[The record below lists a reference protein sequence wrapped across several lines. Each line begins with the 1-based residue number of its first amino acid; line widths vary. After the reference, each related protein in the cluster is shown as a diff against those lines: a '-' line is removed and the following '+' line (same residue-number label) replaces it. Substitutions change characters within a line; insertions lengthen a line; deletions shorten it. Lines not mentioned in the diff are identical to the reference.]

1 MMEKKEQIWQSQ
13 SVPKAERQNR
23 GSRAPRCAV
32 PLGVPFASP
41 GSREALQPED
51 FHLFQEANKM
61 EKNCVAMSDLLEISI
76 RVQDT
81 AMTMLFLQVCLVQ
94 DVQTPSKL
102 KLVGS
107 ST

>member
-23 GSRAPRCAV
+23 GSRVPRCAV
-32 PLGVPFASP
+32 PLGVPFASS
-41 GSREALQPED
+41 GIGEALQPED

-61 EKNCVAMSDLLEISI
+61 ENNCVAMSDLLEISI
-76 RVQDT
+76 RARYT
-81 AMTMLFLQVCLVQ
+81 AMTTLFLQVCLMQ
-94 DVQTPSKL
+94 DMQMPSKL